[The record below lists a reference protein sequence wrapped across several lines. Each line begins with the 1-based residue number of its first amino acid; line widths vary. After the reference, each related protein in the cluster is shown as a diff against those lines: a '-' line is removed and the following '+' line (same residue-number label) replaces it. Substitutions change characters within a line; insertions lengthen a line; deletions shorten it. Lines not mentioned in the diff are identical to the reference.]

1 MANAGKSFIAVAILA
16 IALNVRDITDAAG
29 VKIPAPRIPYGGSTL
44 DNVICVAL
52 VAIVALLLARPS
64 RIGLGTLL
72 GLDWSGFKAPAVVLL
87 ATAPCWIGLA
97 LVGRLAS
104 EINALDLLMLAVIF
118 PLAEEITYRGFGFVF
133 SRKTLRW
140 SFMPAVLVQ
149 AVVFGAVHWLG
160 AGGGGGMALQIFLIT
175 FAGAILFALLDAQ
188 SGYSIWSGW
197 IFHVSL
203 NAAWTVFEVPD
214 MAVFGWVGNLLRF
227 VSALLAV
234 SLLYLFFRPRPH
246 HSFTPKLSRAPG

>member
-1 MANAGKSFIAVAILA
+1 MVNLGKSFIAVAILA
-16 IALNVRDITDAAG
+16 IALNVRDITNAAG
-29 VKIPAPRIPYGGSTL
+29 MKIPPVPIPYGGSGL

-52 VAIVALLLARPS
+52 VAMTAFLLSRPS
-64 RIGLGTLL
+64 RIALKTLL
-72 GLDWSGFKAPAVVLL
+72 GLDWSGFKAPGLVLL

-97 LVGRLAS
+97 FVGRLAS
-104 EINALDLLMLAVIF
+104 GISVLDLLMLSVLF

-133 SRKTLRW
+133 LRKTLGW
-140 SFMPAVLVQ
+140 SFLPAVLVQ
-149 AVVFGAVHWLG
+149 ALVFGAVHWLG

-175 FAGAILFALLDAQ
+175 FAGGILLALVDAQ

-203 NAAWTVFEVPD
+203 NAAWNVFEVPD
-214 MAVFGWVGNLLRF
+214 MAVFGWVGNVLRL

-234 SLLYLFFRPRPH
+234 LLLYFFFRTRSA
-246 HSFTPKLSRAPG
+246 HSLKPNLSRASG